1 MSVVDNIKIDVSI
14 VLGSANVP
22 IRQILGM
29 SRGATIPLDCG
40 YDDPTLVFV
49 NNELVAEGQIQVEG
63 DKMSLEISRV
73 LTKTR

>member
-22 IRQILGM
+22 IRQILAM

-40 YDDPTLVFV
+40 CDDPTQVFV

-63 DKMSLEISRV
+63 DKMALEISRV

>member
-1 MSVVDNIKIDVSI
+1 MSVIDGIKIDVSI

-22 IRQILGM
+22 IRQILKM

-40 YDDPTLVFV
+40 YEDPTQVFV

-63 DKMSLEISRV
+63 DRMSLEISRV
-73 LTKTR
+73 VTKSR